1 MKKAELAWNQIVA
14 MLLALVI
21 IVVVI
26 IIFTGKTAQTSKD
39 VTKCGGLLSFGKYQG
54 ECRETCPQNMIQS
67 ATFSSDCQ
75 QGSVCCVIAGD
86 ES

>member
-39 VTKCGGLLSFGKYQG
+39 ITKCGGLLSFGKYKG
-54 ECRETCPQNMIQS
+54 ECQQGCAPGTIES
-67 ATFSSDCQ
+67 ATFSSDCP
-75 QGSVCCVIAGD
+75 QGTVCCVVEGD
-86 ES
+86 QQ

>member
-1 MKKAELAWNQIVA
+1 MKKGELAWNQIVA

-26 IIFTGKTAQTSKD
+26 IIFTGKTTQTSKD
-39 VTKCGGLLSFGKYQG
+39 ITKCGGLLSFGKYKG
-54 ECRETCPQNMIQS
+54 ECREMCPQGMIES
-67 ATFSSDCQ
+67 ATFSSDCA
-75 QGSVCCVIAGD
+75 QGTICCVIEGE